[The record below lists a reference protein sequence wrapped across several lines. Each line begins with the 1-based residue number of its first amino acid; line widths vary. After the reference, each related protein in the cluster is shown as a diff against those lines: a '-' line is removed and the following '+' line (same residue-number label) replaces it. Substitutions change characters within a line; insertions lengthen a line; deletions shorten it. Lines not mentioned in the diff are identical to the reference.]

1 MTIKELAFSVQQ
13 HLQASVGV
21 PVKRGHVYELLAAS
35 FGFKSYAAFS
45 TVALLSDSGVGAS
58 VPTLR
63 PEVVGRSV
71 QLGYAQ
77 NEGAA
82 ITTELISYAAR
93 RALSYVEWR
102 DIRAALVPSTLVE
115 EDEAE
120 DEDDIDDW
128 EDEADSDDGSDDPS
142 ERSGIQLSS
151 LHASPLL
158 IEGLE
163 RAAAGNDAL
172 AHFVL
177 AAVNRCELPNSYLYE
192 ESLKGRKLTAI
203 EQRWADEYI
212 RNKPR
217 FEKYVHH
224 LRHAATNGVRAAA
237 LEFAEV
243 FRDPQFFA
251 IAEACQG
258 VADAKRMAKVAARL
272 GDRDA
277 QRRWLRVAAEEGSS
291 SALQELGDYGDA
303 WALRTLAES
312 GDVDAIRQL
321 AVRAVETDLRE
332 AWMWQYVAKRMGT
345 DLTRSSLRAYH
356 DGGLYD
362 GQDYDDDQGGPL
374 YVAGDEGLQLT
385 PLSPPE
391 DRAARRM
398 AHELFSA
405 MKNSRR

>member
-1 MTIKELAFSVQQ
+1 MTIKELAFSAQQ
-13 HLQASVGV
+13 RLQASVGI

-45 TVALLSDSGVGAS
+45 AVALLSDSGLGTS

-63 PEVVGRSV
+63 PEVIGRSV
-71 QLGYAQ
+71 QLGYLQ
-77 NEGAA
+77 NEGEA
-82 ITTELISYAAR
+82 IATELVSYAAG

-102 DIRAALVPSTLVE
+102 DIRAALAPSTPVE
-115 EDEAE
+115 EDE
-120 DEDDIDDW
+120 DDDDIDDW
-128 EDEADSDDGSDDPS
+128 EDEIDSDDGAE
-142 ERSGIQLSS
+142 ERSEHSGLLQLSS
-151 LHASPLL
+151 LHASTLL
-158 IEGLE
+158 IDGLE

-172 AHFVL
+172 AHFAL
-177 AAVNRCELPNSYLYE
+177 AAVNRCELPSSYLYE
-192 ESLKGRKLTAI
+192 ESLKGRKLTAT

-212 RNKPR
+212 QNKPR

-224 LRHAATNGVRAAA
+224 LRHAATTGVRAAA

-251 IAEACQG
+251 VAEASQG
-258 VADAKRMAKVAARL
+258 AVDARRMVKVAARL

-277 QRRWLRVAAEEGSS
+277 EHRWLRVAAEEGSS
-291 SALQELGDYGDA
+291 RALEELADFGDA

-312 GDVDAIRQL
+312 GDVDAIREL
-321 AVRAVETDLRE
+321 AERARKTDLRE

-391 DRAARRM
+391 DRAARKM
-398 AHELFSA
+398 AHEFFSA
-405 MKNSRR
+405 MRNGRR

>member
-1 MTIKELAFSVQQ
+1 MTIKELAFSAQQ
-13 HLQASVGV
+13 RLQASVGI

-45 TVALLSDSGVGAS
+45 AVALLSDSGVGTS

-63 PEVVGRSV
+63 PEVIGRSV
-71 QLGYAQ
+71 QLGYLQ
-77 NEGAA
+77 NEGEA
-82 ITTELISYAAR
+82 IATELISYAAG

-102 DIRAALVPSTLVE
+102 DVRAALAPSTPVE
-115 EDEAE
+115 EDE

-128 EDEADSDDGSDDPS
+128 EDEIDSDDGAE
-142 ERSGIQLSS
+142 ERSEHSGLLKLSS
-151 LHASPLL
+151 LHASALL
-158 IEGLE
+158 IDGLE
-163 RAAAGNDAL
+163 RAATGNDAL
-172 AHFVL
+172 AHFAL
-177 AAVNRCELPNSYLYE
+177 AAVSRCELPNSYLYE
-192 ESLKGRKLTAI
+192 ESLKGRKLTAT

-212 RNKPR
+212 QNKPR
-217 FEKYVHH
+217 FEKYAHH

-251 IAEACQG
+251 VAEASQG
-258 VADAKRMAKVAARL
+258 VVDARRMVKVAARL
-272 GDRDA
+272 GERDA
-277 QRRWLRVAAEEGSS
+277 EQRWLRIAAEEGATR
-291 SALQELGDYGDA
+291 ALQELADFGDA

-312 GDVDAIRQL
+312 GDVGAIREL
-321 AVRAVETDLRE
+321 AERARKTDLRE

-374 YVAGDEGLQLT
+374 
-385 PLSPPE
+385 
-391 DRAARRM
+391 
-398 AHELFSA
+398 
-405 MKNSRR
+405 